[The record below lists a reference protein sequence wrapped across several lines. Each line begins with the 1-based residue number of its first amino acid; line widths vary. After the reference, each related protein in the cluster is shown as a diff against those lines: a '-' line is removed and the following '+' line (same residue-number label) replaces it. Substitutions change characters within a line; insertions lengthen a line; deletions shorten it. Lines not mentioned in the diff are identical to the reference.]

1 MKRTKIFALM
11 LLLALPAGIFAQDEA
26 KSKKSFEL
34 PKAGDIGL
42 GIDVVPLFRYAGNMF
57 NQNLGNT
64 LNVFGGTEALD
75 EKIDICNPTV
85 SIMGKYMLTDNIAL
99 RANIGILTTT
109 NVNRFYVTDDAA
121 VALNPLSEAK
131 VTDTERISRSGGSI
145 ALGAEYRRGYKRIQG
160 YAGAELI
167 YGFAAQKNIYEYG
180 NAITN
185 INQTPSR
192 GNEPDYLGFGNP
204 IEIDYWTQT
213 YVTGRYHDGNTQYVG
228 LGLHVGVEIFL
239 ASHVSI
245 GGEVSLY
252 ALGEFGRQCYQTQE
266 GYNPTTDQV
275 ETRTELVSPG
285 NTAFTF
291 GTDNLGGKLYM
302 MFYF

>member
-1 MKRTKIFALM
+1 M
-11 LLLALPAGIFAQDEA
+11 LLLALSAGIFAQDEV
-26 KSKKSFEL
+26 KSKKSVVL

-42 GIDVVPLFRYAGNMF
+42 GIDLVPLLDYAGHF
-57 NQNLGNT
+57 FSDAGASYDQ
-64 LNVFGGTEALD
+64 FGGNSTIEDLS
-75 EKIDICNPTV
+75 ILNPTV

-99 RANIGILTTT
+99 RANIGILAKT
-109 NVNRFYVTDDAA
+109 NVNRFYKPDDAA
-121 VALNPLSEAK
+121 IALNPLSEAK
-131 VTDTERISRSGGSI
+131 VIDTERIRQSGGSI
-145 ALGAEYRRGYKRIQG
+145 ALGAEYRRGYNRIQG

-192 GNEPDYLGFGNP
+192 TDLGTPEDVG
-204 IEIDYWTQT
+204 YWTKT
-213 YVTGRYHDGNTQYVG
+213 YVTGRYHDKNTQYVG
-228 LGLHVGVEIFL
+228 LGIHTGVEIFL
-239 ASHVSI
+239 ASHLSI

-266 GYNPTTDQV
+266 GYNQSTDQV

>member
-26 KSKKSFEL
+26 KSRKSFEL

-75 EKIDICNPTV
+75 EKIDICNPDV
-85 SIMGKYMLTDNIAL
+85 SIMGKYMLTDQIAL
-99 RANIGILTTT
+99 RANIGVLVRTKA
-109 NVNRFYVTDDAA
+109 NRSYQPDDAA
-121 VALNPLSEAK
+121 VALNPLSEAQ
-131 VTDTERISRSGGSI
+131 VIDTEHIKRAGGSI
-145 ALGAEYRRGYKRIQG
+145 SLGAEYRRGYKRIQG
-160 YAGAELI
+160 YGGADLI
-167 YGFAAQKNIYEYG
+167 YGFESKNITYEYG

-185 INQTPSR
+185 INQEPSR
-192 GNEPDYLGFGNP
+192 TVLGTP
-204 IEIDYWTQT
+204 MDVDYWTKT
-213 YVTGRYHDGNTQYVG
+213 YVTGRYYDGNTQYVG

>member
-11 LLLALPAGIFAQDEA
+11 FLLALPAGIFAQDEA
-26 KSKKSFEL
+26 KSKKSVEL

-42 GIDVVPLFRYAGNMF
+42 GIDLAPLLNYAGHF
-57 NQNLGNT
+57 FSDAGTSYNQ
-64 LNVFGGTEALD
+64 FGGESTISNSIL
-75 EKIDICNPTV
+75 NPTV

-204 IEIDYWTQT
+204 KKIDYWTQT
-213 YVTGRYHDGNTQYVG
+213 YVTGRYHDGNTQYLG
-228 LGLHVGVEIFL
+228 LGIHAGVELFL
-239 ASHVSI
+239 ASHLSI
-245 GGEVSLY
+245 GGEVSLF

-285 NTAFTF
+285 NNAFTF
-291 GTDNLGGKLYM
+291 GTKNLGGKLYM

>member
-11 LLLALPAGIFAQDEA
+11 FLLALPAGIFAQDET
-26 KSKKSFEL
+26 KSKKSVEL

-42 GIDVVPLFRYAGNMF
+42 GIDLVPLLNYAGHF
-57 NQNLGNT
+57 FSDAGATYGQ
-64 LNVFGGTEALD
+64 FGGKST
-75 EKIDICNPTV
+75 IDNSILNPTV

-204 IEIDYWTQT
+204 KEIDYWTQT
-213 YVTGRYHDGNTQYVG
+213 YVTGRYHDGNTQYLG
-228 LGLHVGVEIFL
+228 LGIHAGVELFL
-239 ASHVSI
+239 ASHLSI

-285 NTAFTF
+285 NNAFTF